1 MSETLPLPKARDL
14 FFTKQV
20 TQDTISDITQK
31 ILEVNRSDMELE
43 RLYDYHGI
51 GYTPAPIRLHIDSY
65 GGSVYQC
72 LGLIGIMDAS
82 ITPIHTIVTGVAMS
96 AGFMIAI
103 HGSKRY
109 AYKHATF
116 MYHQL
121 SSMAWGTLADMKDS
135 VEESERLH
143 KKLIELVIKKT
154 KIPLKTL
161 EENYERKK
169 DWFMPVD
176 EALSL
181 GCIDALITDYS
192 AVV

>member
-1 MSETLPLPKARDL
+1 
-14 FFTKQV
+14 
-20 TQDTISDITQK
+20 
-31 ILEVNRSDMELE
+31 
-43 RLYDYHGI
+43 
-51 GYTPAPIRLHIDSY
+51 
-65 GGSVYQC
+65 
-72 LGLIGIMDAS
+72 MDAS
-82 ITPIHTIVTGVAMS
+82 ITPIHTVVTGVAMS

-121 SSMAWGTLADMKDS
+121 SSVAWGTLADMKDS

-169 DWFMPVD
+169 DWFMPVE

-181 GCIDALITDYS
+181 GVSMRLLLTILLLSSCEPVTVKAAL
-192 AVV
+192 